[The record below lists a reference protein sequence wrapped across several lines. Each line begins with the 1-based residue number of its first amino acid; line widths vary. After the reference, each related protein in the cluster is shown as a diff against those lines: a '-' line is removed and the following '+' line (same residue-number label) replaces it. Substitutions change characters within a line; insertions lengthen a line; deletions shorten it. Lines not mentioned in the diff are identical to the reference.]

1 MSTETKIDVYQIVTD
16 RIIELLEKGTV
27 PWQQPWKN
35 GLLPMNLVSKR
46 PYKGINVWLL
56 SSMNYENNVWVT
68 FEQLKKLGGSVLR
81 GEHGTVI
88 CFWKSL
94 KKDDEVDEEETQSKK
109 SHSVLKYY
117 KVFNVAQC
125 GGISEDMIPKVEVFE
140 HDPIL
145 ECEAIFA
152 GMPKSPA
159 LTCKS
164 QNAYYHPVEDYINLP
179 KKRSFTTVNTFY
191 STLFHELIH
200 STGHASRL
208 GRKSITE
215 MHEFGGEEYS
225 KEELIAE
232 IGSCYLSNFAGILQK
247 NICASASYIDGWLKQ
262 LKNDKRFIVFA
273 ASQAQR
279 AADYILNVQ
288 PQEKEEAEVVEV

>member
-1 MSTETKIDVYQIVTD
+1 MNAQTKIDVYQIITD
-16 RIIELLEKGTV
+16 RIIELLEKGIV

-35 GLLPMNLVSKR
+35 GQLPMNLVSKR

-56 SSMNYENNVWVT
+56 SSMNYEYNAWLT

-81 GEHGTVI
+81 GEHGTII
-88 CFWKSL
+88 CFWKTV
-94 KKDDEVDEEETQSKK
+94 KKDEDVEEEEQQSKK

-125 GGISEDMIPKVEVFE
+125 GGISEDMLPKIEAYD
-140 HDPIL
+140 HDPML
-145 ECEAIFA
+145 ECEAIVA

-159 LTCKS
+159 IRVKN
-164 QNAYYHPVEDYINLP
+164 QKAFYHPAEDYINMP
-179 KKRSFTTVNTFY
+179 KKKSFITPETYY

-200 STGHASRL
+200 ATGHASRL

-215 MHEFGGEEYS
+215 LHEFGDEEYS
-225 KEELIAE
+225 KEELVAE
-232 IGSCYLSNFAGILQK
+232 IGGCYLSNFAGILEK
-247 NICASASYIDGWLKQ
+247 NIGASTSYIDGWLKQ

-273 ASQAQR
+273 AAQAQR
-279 AADYILNVQ
+279 AADYILNIQ
-288 PQEKEEAEVVEV
+288 PQEKEETAVV